1 MKGIQSIQRHVG
13 NRNGAALAAMSAP
26 QQNPICF
33 EPDANVRQLFNGLFQ
48 QLRVIFPAVN
58 AHIKTQAELDE
69 LRQQW
74 TRAFAENGIN
84 TAALI
89 QMGLRRARL
98 SESPFLPSPGQFIA
112 WCREGS
118 SQLAGL
124 PDVESVMA
132 EFQRYSAQRGFYA
145 TPECFPWSVPI
156 MFWLVTDM
164 RRAMLQYNHTA
175 GELRKVA
182 ERLLKQWEKKILA
195 GQPIPAPKTQLADL
209 RRPPTIGAE
218 QGIATEKTEARGQE
232 FLNAIRAR
240 HSRGNATTN
249 ED

>member
-1 MKGIQSIQRHVG
+1 MKSIQSIQRHVG
-13 NRNGAALAAMSAP
+13 NRNSAALAAMAAP

-33 EPDANVRQLFNGLFQ
+33 EPDANVRQLFNSLFR

-84 TAALI
+84 TPVLI
-89 QMGLRRARL
+89 QVGLQRARL
-98 SESPFLPSPGQFIA
+98 SETPFLPSPGQFIA
-112 WCREGS
+112 WCREGG

-124 PDVESVMA
+124 PDVDAVMA

-145 TPECFPWSVPI
+145 TPECFPWSAPI

-164 RRAMLQYNHTA
+164 RRAMLQYNHTTD
-175 GELRKVA
+175 ELRKVA
-182 ERLLKQWEKKILA
+182 ERLLKKWEKKVMT

-218 QGIATEKTEARGQE
+218 LGIATAETDVRGQE

-240 HSRGNATTN
+240 HPRRNTTTN